1 MFPNEEEWRCSLCV
15 SPGQGDA
22 RLLVQLLISSRANEG
37 RQADQRPGGVYAG
50 CALCLNMNLRP
61 GWCAWADDKRDRSTQ
76 DPRICIRHVPRVC
89 KSCRIQRGVAAK
101 CTCLLGAWKPPP
113 LSQWRRKVDSKD
125 GRLLVFSLSSESAVR
140 HATCGL
146 QHRGSS

>member
-76 DPRICIRHVPRVC
+76 DSRICIRHVPRVC
-89 KSCRIQRGVAAK
+89 KSYIAG
-101 CTCLLGAWKPPP
+101 
-113 LSQWRRKVDSKD
+113 
-125 GRLLVFSLSSESAVR
+125 SSEAWQPSAAACLGRGNHRHCLSGEGKWIQKTGGCLCSHYQVKVR
-140 HATCGL
+140 
-146 QHRGSS
+146 